1 MAHSCFGVLTADCD
15 HQEFSGEGRLG
26 VTGAPWE
33 FPEPEWFRVA
43 VRVAWEATEQGDIW
57 KEGTKARR
65 WVRIPASL
73 LPS

>member
-15 HQEFSGEGRLG
+15 HQEFSGDTSWHKMKLQPSSLRH
-26 VTGAPWE
+26 WE

-43 VRVAWEATEQGDIW
+43 VRVAWEATEQGEIW

-65 WVRIPASL
+65 WPGF
-73 LPS
+73 